1 MALTIP
7 NTFVDAT
14 IAEAAEVNGNFT
26 AVKNFVDALQAGT
39 NFTAG
44 AIATASLGTN
54 SVTAIKITDGA
65 VSYAKLDSGDVPH
78 GLASNDQVV
87 LGSQIFS

>member
-14 IAEAAEVNGNFT
+14 IAEASEANGNFT

-44 AIATASLGTN
+44 AIQTA
-54 SVTAIKITDGA
+54 AIADGA
-65 VSYAKLDSGDVPH
+65 ITLGKVAAGVIAASDS
-78 GLASNDQVV
+78 DQAVI
-87 LGSQIFS
+87 GSQVFG

>member
-14 IAEAAEVNGNFT
+14 IAEASEANGNFT

-39 NFTAG
+39 NFNTG
-44 AIATASLGTN
+44 AILAATLATD
-54 SVTAIKITDGA
+54 SVTAIKILDGV
-65 VSYAKLDSGDVPH
+65 VSYAKLSGDVAS
-78 GLASNDQVV
+78 GLASADQIV
-87 LGSQIFS
+87 LGGQIFG